1 MTHRSRR
8 ELERAVEDLAPER
21 STRDGH
27 ADTPPEEYREAVR
40 AALAYRYDNHDA
52 VDADPTD
59 GRALLAEAVEHVD
72 DPHDTAL
79 RDLLGR
85 GGST

>member
-1 MTHRSRR
+1 MTRRSRR
-8 ELERAVEDLAPER
+8 ELERALADLTPEG
-21 STRDGH
+21 SPNGGH

-40 AALAYRYDNHDA
+40 AALAYRYDNHGA

-59 GRALLAEAVEHVD
+59 ARALLAEAVEHVD
-72 DPHDTAL
+72 PPHTTTL

-85 GGST
+85 EEAT